1 MSYNKKTSEKKIFEL
16 RLNNNIKQNNTESK
30 ETKTFSNSN
39 NIKYLSDD
47 RLMTKENIIESK
59 INFKS
64 IFDKI
69 HKNKKKFNNILL
81 SNLEQRQRNMEKIIS
96 IDNLLN
102 YIYHSGIPFNI
113 ELNKNVKQNNSKD
126 KNNINFELEKI
137 KLGSLD
143 YFNLE
148 TYGKNDISKHIM
160 NRMNEEHLLKS
171 KNFKSRKSGIPQE
184 ISVYTAKT
192 ILKRFSIIKDN
203 TKSKLFDYEKKYNSK
218 ISDSVKSEHHTK
230 NRSILKN
237 SNNNYK
243 SKIFYT
249 ISKLNSKNSKSTKS
263 VRFNDLKKELDL
275 PQELLANTES
285 KKIIKSQEF
294 NNIVFTENEKSLTAN
309 LITSENTKRNMSET
323 TDRQESNKQINQI
336 KPKKNLKKLLFDI
349 NMNDSR
355 NNIDDNLKKFK
366 LSYSDLYRYNNNRN
380 LYSKTIEYNDSD
392 YYIKEEKY
400 YKEKEKLKKVSKNFR
415 ETNKKIRTFIND
427 YSNVMNR
434 RSFTERNKKENV
446 KMIKMFS
453 SLGKKTIS
461 NMATDLGICQNH
473 IQNKLIDCIDD
484 NLTIRRSFKQLDP
497 TLEIILDKKIKKE
510 YNNPYEHNTVRDIY
524 DFIKD
529 RQLKD
534 YQKKEI
540 DRLGELIGKINNKV
554 AFDLSSYLLLYNKN
568 MGNKIEGIQ
577 NEKKRK
583 EREHNLKYIKNS
595 IETQIYNLK
604 KIKQRNIFDYNKIV
618 HRFNDYYTKLKNE
631 KTLNKEYRKLL
642 GLNE

>member
-1 MSYNKKTSEKKIFEL
+1 M
-16 RLNNNIKQNNTESK
+16 
-30 ETKTFSNSN
+30 
-39 NIKYLSDD
+39 
-47 RLMTKENIIESK
+47 
-59 INFKS
+59 
-64 IFDKI
+64 
-69 HKNKKKFNNILL
+69 
-81 SNLEQRQRNMEKIIS
+81 
-96 IDNLLN
+96 
-102 YIYHSGIPFNI
+102 
-113 ELNKNVKQNNSKD
+113 
-126 KNNINFELEKI
+126 
-137 KLGSLD
+137 
-143 YFNLE
+143 
-148 TYGKNDISKHIM
+148 
-160 NRMNEEHLLKS
+160 
-171 KNFKSRKSGIPQE
+171 
-184 ISVYTAKT
+184 
-192 ILKRFSIIKDN
+192 
-203 TKSKLFDYEKKYNSK
+203 
-218 ISDSVKSEHHTK
+218 
-230 NRSILKN
+230 
-237 SNNNYK
+237 
-243 SKIFYT
+243 
-249 ISKLNSKNSKSTKS
+249 
-263 VRFNDLKKELDL
+263 
-275 PQELLANTES
+275 ANTES

>member
-1 MSYNKKTSEKKIFEL
+1 MSYNKKISEKKIFEL
-16 RLNNNIKQNNTESK
+16 RLNNNIKQNNTDPK
-30 ETKTFSNSN
+30 ETKTFPNSN
-39 NIKYLSDD
+39 NIKYLSND

-81 SNLEQRQRNMEKIIS
+81 SNLEQRQRSMEKIIS

-113 ELNKNVKQNNSKD
+113 ELNKNLKKNNSKD
-126 KNNINFELEKI
+126 KNNFNFELNKI

-148 TYGKNDISKHIM
+148 AYGKNDISKHIM

-184 ISVYTAKT
+184 ISVYTAKN
-192 ILKRFSIIKDN
+192 ILKRFNIIKDN
-203 TKSKLFDYEKKYNSK
+203 TKSKLFDYKKKYNSK
-218 ISDSVKSEHHTK
+218 ISESVKSERNIK

-237 SNNNYK
+237 SNNNHK
-243 SKIFYT
+243 SKLFYT
-249 ISKLNSKNSKSTKS
+249 ISKLNSKNTKS
-263 VRFNDLKKELDL
+263 RKYVRFNDLKNELDF
-275 PQELLANTES
+275 PQELLTNTES

-294 NNIVFTENEKSLTAN
+294 NNIIFTENEKSLTTN
-309 LITSENTKRNMSET
+309 LITSENSKRNMSET

-336 KPKKNLKKLLFDI
+336 KSKKNLKKLLFDI

-355 NNIDDNLKKFK
+355 NSVDNNLKKFK
-366 LSYSDLYRYNNNRN
+366 LAYSDLYRYNNNRN
-380 LYSKTIEYNDSD
+380 LYSKTLEYNDSD

-400 YKEKEKLKKVSKNFR
+400 YKEKEKFKKVSKNFR
-415 ETNKKIRTFIND
+415 ETNKKIRMLIND

-446 KMIKMFS
+446 KIIKMFS

-484 NLTIRRSFKQLDP
+484 NLTSRRSFKQLDP

-510 YNNPYEHNTVRDIY
+510 YNNPYEYHTVRDDC

-540 DRLGELIGKINNKV
+540 ERLGELIGKINNKV

-568 MGNKIEGIQ
+568 MGNKIEGMQ

-583 EREHNLKYIKNS
+583 EREHNLKYIKKS
-595 IETQIYNLK
+595 IESQIYNLK
-604 KIKQRNIFDYNKIV
+604 RIKQRNIFDYNKIV
-618 HRFNDYYTKLKNE
+618 HKFNDYYTKIKDE
-631 KTLNKEYRKLL
+631 KALNKKYRKLL